1 MEKLL
6 IVDDDKG
13 IQKQLKWSLSDYD
26 VVLADDRESAVAAVR
41 RHEPKVVTLDLGLP
55 PDETNASEGLAA
67 LQEILA
73 IAPHTKV
80 IVITGN
86 DDRTNALTAI
96 AAGAYDFYQKPVDT
110 EVINVIVSRAY
121 SVAAIEEENRKMRAV
136 AGSDIGIIGNSESIE
151 RLRMMVK
158 RIAPTGITALLL
170 GESGT
175 GKEVTANAVH
185 LASDRKNKPFIA
197 INCASIPETLLESE
211 LFGFE
216 KGAFTGAHRTTKG
229 KIECAEGG
237 TLFLDEIGDMPYSL
251 QAKLLRF
258 LQEKRI
264 ERLGGRQEIPV
275 NVRVVCA
282 TNQNLEEMVAE
293 KTFREDLFYRLNVIP
308 LNLPPLRE
316 REQDS
321 YIIARHFLAK
331 YNKQQ
336 QKNFAD
342 FSKDARD
349 FIIAYPWPGNVRQL
363 ENTVHSVCIMNT
375 GKEITLTMIQPLLA
389 EQLKINEPVINTL
402 AQPSFQ
408 PAEATQFSATNN
420 DEIIPLE
427 LVEKNAIEH
436 AIAKCD
442 GNITKAAALL
452 EVNPSTIY
460 RKMQKWS

>member
-26 VVLADDRESAVAAVR
+26 VVLAADRESAVAAVR
-41 RHEPKVVTLDLGLP
+41 RHEPKVITLDLGLP
-55 PDETNASEGLAA
+55 PDEANASEGLAA
-67 LQEILA
+67 LQEILT
-73 IAPHTKV
+73 IAPHSKV
-80 IVITGN
+80 VVITGN
-86 DDRTNALTAI
+86 DDRTNALKAI

-110 EVINVIVSRAY
+110 EVINVIVSRAF

-158 RIAPTGITALLL
+158 RIAPTEITALLL

-264 ERLGGRQEIPV
+264 ERLGGRQEISV
-275 NVRVVCA
+275 DVRVVCA

-293 KTFREDLFYRLNVIP
+293 KTFREDLFYRVSEITLNI
-308 LNLPPLRE
+308 PPLRDRDE
-316 REQDS
+316 DVLILAQ
-321 YIIARHFLAK
+321 YFLQFYATEYK
-331 YNKQQ
+331 RNVKS
-336 QKNFAD
+336 FAE
-342 FSKDARD
+342 DALAAIKAHR
-349 FIIAYPWPGNVRQL
+349 WPGNIRELQNKVKSSVIMTTGTQVTALDLGFFDHIDKSFELSLNLRSVR
-363 ENTVHSVCIMNT
+363 EEAETIA
-375 GKEITLTMIQPLLA
+375 IQKAHALA
-389 EQLKINEPVINTL
+389 EGNMSKTAELLGVTRPTLYSLIEKYELSIN
-402 AQPSFQ
+402 
-408 PAEATQFSATNN
+408 
-420 DEIIPLE
+420 D
-427 LVEKNAIEH
+427 
-436 AIAKCD
+436 
-442 GNITKAAALL
+442 
-452 EVNPSTIY
+452 
-460 RKMQKWS
+460 

>member
-13 IQKQLKWSLSDYD
+13 IQKQLKWSLSDYEII
-26 VVLADDRESAVAAVR
+26 LAGDRESAVAAVR

-110 EVINVIVSRAY
+110 EVINVIVSRAF

-136 AGSDIGIIGNSESIE
+136 AGSDIGIIGNSESID

-158 RIAPTGITALLL
+158 RIAPTEITALLL

-185 LASDRKNKPFIA
+185 LASDRKKKPFIA

-237 TLFLDEIGDMPYSL
+237 TLFLDEIGDMPYNL

-264 ERLGGRQEIPV
+264 ERLGGRQEIAV
-275 NVRVVCA
+275 DVRVVCA

-293 KTFREDLFYRLNVIP
+293 KTFREDLFYRVSEITLNI
-308 LNLPPLRE
+308 PPLRDRDE
-316 REQDS
+316 DV
-321 YIIARHFLAK
+321 IILAQYFLQLYATEYK
-331 YNKQQ
+331 RNVKS
-336 QKNFAD
+336 
-342 FSKDARD
+342 FSEDALSA
-349 FIIAYPWPGNVRQL
+349 IKSHQWPGNIRELQNKVKSSVIMTTGRQVTAFDLGFFEHKDKNFELSLNLRMVR
-363 ENTVHSVCIMNT
+363 EKAESIA
-375 GKEITLTMIQPLLA
+375 IQKAYALA
-389 EQLKINEPVINTL
+389 
-402 AQPSFQ
+402 
-408 PAEATQFSATNN
+408 
-420 DEIIPLE
+420 
-427 LVEKNAIEH
+427 
-436 AIAKCD
+436 D
-442 GNITKAAALL
+442 GNMSKTSELL
-452 EVNPSTIY
+452 GVTRPTLYSLIEKYELAINA
-460 RKMQKWS
+460 